1 MCGYAHNRKV
11 SSELVVGYYIMGLSR
26 YYIINPVGNILTLSL
41 SGEFPILDLS
51 GPISN
56 TQL

>member
-1 MCGYAHNRKV
+1 
-11 SSELVVGYYIMGLSR
+11 MGLSR
-26 YYIINPVGNILTLSL
+26 YYIINPVSNILTLSL